1 MRFRVFFV
9 SFLTVFV
16 RSCIS
21 QVKIVRGREG
31 EGELHEFNRPSGLCC
46 DDSGR
51 VVVADSKN
59 QRVLVYNTNIE
70 LQWVVS
76 DQFVQLISTFSIHFD
91 LFTKKRSLYRFSW
104 TSAVLYRH

>member
-1 MRFRVFFV
+1 M
-9 SFLTVFV
+9 
-16 RSCIS
+16 
-21 QVKIVRGREG
+21 VRGREG

-46 DDSGR
+46 DDNGR

-76 DQFVQLISTFSIHFD
+76 DPISLKFQTLS
-91 LFTKKRSLYRFSW
+91 S
-104 TSAVLYRH
+104 